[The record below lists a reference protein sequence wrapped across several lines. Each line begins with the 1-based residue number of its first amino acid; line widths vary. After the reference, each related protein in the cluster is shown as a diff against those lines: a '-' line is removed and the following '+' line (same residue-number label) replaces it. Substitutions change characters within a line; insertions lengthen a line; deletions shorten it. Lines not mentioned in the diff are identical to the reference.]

1 MINATSGFAELLNPA
16 IDRIY
21 LDTRRERPLEFK
33 EVLNVSNHI
42 RQNEQDQEFAG
53 LGVMPSKPEGQ
64 QFTLDQPIAG
74 GTVTYTAV
82 PFGLAMEVTFEM
94 WHQDLFGVMGQM
106 AQELAR
112 SSRNRMEVNAATIF
126 NSAFDTAVTGF
137 DGDELCSTSHATPGG
152 QSIAN
157 RPAVDIGLSITGIQ
171 DGIQAFETLVNG
183 RGLPMLLSP
192 SIIMIDPANRFVARE
207 ILGSSSRPFTANNEI
222 NSLVDDDLKIFVY
235 HYLTTSTNWFLLAN
249 KDQHDLHFKWMN
261 TPIFD
266 SFDDP
271 RSKNAVFTV
280 YQNHSDGFGS
290 WRGVYGSTG

>member
-1 MINATSGFAELLNPA
+1 MISATSGFAELLNPA

-21 LDTRRERPLEFK
+21 LDTRRERPLEFR
-33 EVLNVSNHI
+33 EILNVMNME

-53 LGVMPSKPEGQ
+53 LGTMPAKPEGS
-64 QFTLDQPIAG
+64 QFVLDKPIAG
-74 GTVTYTAV
+74 GNVTYTSV
-82 PFGLAMEVTFEM
+82 PYGLAMEITFEM

-126 NSAFDTAVTGF
+126 NSAFDSSVTGF
-137 DGDELCSTSHATPGG
+137 DGVSLCSTAHLTPGG
-152 QSIAN
+152 QTLAN
-157 RPAVDIGLSITGIQ
+157 RPTVDIGLSITGIQ
-171 DGIQAFETLVNG
+171 DGIQHFETLVNG

-192 SIIMIDPANRFVARE
+192 SMVLIDPANRFVARE
-207 ILGSSSRPFTANNEI
+207 ILGSSSKPFTANNEI

-235 HYLTTSTNWFLLAN
+235 HYLTTSTNWFLMAN
-249 KDQHDLHFKWMN
+249 KGQHNLNFKWMN